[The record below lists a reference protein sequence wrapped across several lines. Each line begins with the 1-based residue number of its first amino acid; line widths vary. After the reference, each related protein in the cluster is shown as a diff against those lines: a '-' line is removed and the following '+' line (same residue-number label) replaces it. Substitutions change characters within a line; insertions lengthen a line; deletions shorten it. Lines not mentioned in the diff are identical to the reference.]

1 MSKLRGITVG
11 AVVGG
16 LVVGFLLFTGCS
28 FLAARPSGAAS
39 RRVFP
44 MNQYDRQKC
53 NDYYN
58 AFNYIPDGHDV
69 TWIGDSYSTASEEPI
84 RETMPD
90 IMLELGDLRLI
101 KSGKMIYNPKAKDN
115 PDGFTLLKQVIDVG
129 ELRKYLVF
137 MLGTND
143 YVSEEKYISYIDQI
157 ETMLPDGTVL
167 LLMRPYWENHPYTG
181 SNAALDKLQTMYS
194 NIIIVDWRG
203 MIQSTG
209 DNWEYYL
216 KADHWHPNLRG
227 GKEWAI
233 MVQSL
238 VYEHEYAEIYNQYIS
253 GITAPNDLSL
263 MSDEHSIDSRQGYL
277 YCRTWW

>member
-1 MSKLRGITVG
+1 
-11 AVVGG
+11 
-16 LVVGFLLFTGCS
+16 
-28 FLAARPSGAAS
+28 
-39 RRVFP
+39 

-238 VYEHEYAEIYNQYIS
+238 VYEHEYAEIYNRYIS

-263 MSDEHSIDSRQGYL
+263 MSDEHSINSRQGYL